1 MKHARITELAESDL
15 AKIWLYIARDNPDAA
30 DQFIDKLRVQC
41 QRLASVPQ
49 QGRPDP
55 NSRWTCAAIG
65 SATASSFTSRP
76 TTALKWPACSMVPAT
91 CPVSSSPVRINLL
104 RVANPRSGKETFHR
118 FRAR

>member
-49 QGRPDP
+49 QGRP
-55 NSRWTCAAIG
+55 
-65 SATASSFTSRP
+65 RP
-76 TTALKWPACSMVPAT
+76 EFAVD
-91 CPVSSSPVRINLL
+91 L
-104 RVANPRSGKETFHR
+104 RSYRVGNYFIFYFPTNHGIEVARVLHGARDLPRVF
-118 FRAR
+118 